1 MLTIQ
6 GGRIEM
12 TNLEELRRVNA
23 RCIHCRACQYAYSGE
38 PDKEGETEEYTGM
51 LQGCPAGLYFG
62 WEGYFNSGKQWMAR
76 AFLNGELPA
85 SKEFLEIAEA
95 CTTCGMC
102 ETQCPNY
109 IETVHIT
116 EALRAAIIESGIEP
130 LDKHKGFGVRVNK
143 EELRNPYNEPRE
155 DRTKWFSGVVD
166 NKDAKIAY
174 FVGCTAAY
182 RQQGIATHT
191 ESILNKLGIEY
202 TVLSD
207 EVCCGSPILRTG
219 QRDVFNMVM
228 KENLEMFKDFDL
240 VLFSCAGCYKTFRN
254 DYPHMSGKP
263 LPFKVRHAVEFVYD
277 LLEEGKIK
285 IEKPYN
291 KKVTWHDP
299 CHSVRHVGIAIEKE
313 ILEGSKNWL
322 LDSRNAEKAKQAHY
336 ELPRTVLKGIPGL
349 ELREMYRIKGDSFCC
364 GAGGGVKAQF
374 PDMAMFAAKERMKE
388 AASTGADEIMTSC
401 PFCVTNFNDAVKAL
415 KAEEEETGM
424 DLSDQG
430 SKLKVV
436 ELLEVL
442 DELL

>member
-1 MLTIQ
+1 
-6 GGRIEM
+6 M
-12 TNLEELRRVNA
+12 TNLEELRRINA

-85 SKEFLEIAEA
+85 SKELLEVAEA
-95 CTTCGMC
+95 CTTCAMC

-116 EALRAAIIESGIEP
+116 EALRAAIIEAGVEP
-130 LDKHKGFGVRVNK
+130 LDKHKGFGTRVSND
-143 EELRNPYNEPRE
+143 EMRNPYNEPRE
-155 DRTKWFSGVVD
+155 ERTKWFSGIVD

-182 RQQGIATHT
+182 RQQQIATHT

-219 QRDVFNMVM
+219 QRDVFNKVM
-228 KENLEMFKDFDL
+228 KENLDLFKDFDL

-254 DYPHMSGKP
+254 DYPHMGGEP

-285 IEKPYN
+285 IDKPYN

-299 CHSVRHVGIAIEKE
+299 CHSIRHVGIAIEKD
-313 ILEGSKNWL
+313 ILANSKNWL

-336 ELPRTVLKGIPGL
+336 ELPRIVLNSIPGL
-349 ELREMYRIKGDSFCC
+349 ELKEMYRIKGDSFCC

-374 PDMAMFAAKERMKE
+374 PDLAMFAAKERMKE
-388 AASTGADEIMTSC
+388 AASTGADIIMTSC

-415 KAEEEETGM
+415 KEEEDETGK

-430 SKLKVV
+430 SKMKVV

>member
-1 MLTIQ
+1 
-6 GGRIEM
+6 M
-12 TNLEELRRVNA
+12 TTLEELRKINA

-38 PDKEGETEEYTGM
+38 PDKEGKDEEYTGM

-85 SKEFLEIAEA
+85 SKEFLEVTEA

-109 IETVHIT
+109 IDTVHVT
-116 EALRAAIIESGIEP
+116 EALRAAIIEAGVEP
-130 LDKHKGFGVRVNK
+130 LDKHKIFGERVADK
-143 EELRNPYNEPRE
+143 SLRNPYKGARE
-155 DRTKWFSGVVD
+155 DRIKWLDEYKDVID
-166 NKDAKIAY
+166 KPDAKIAY
-174 FVGCTAAY
+174 YVGCTAAY
-182 RQQGIATHT
+182 REQQIADHT
-191 ESILNKLGIEY
+191 ASILKKLDIDF

-219 QRDVFNMVM
+219 QRDIFRDVM
-228 KENLEMFKDFDL
+228 KENLELFKDFDL

-254 DYPHMSGKP
+254 DYPDHSGEP

-277 LLEEGKIK
+277 WLDEGKLK
-285 IEKPYN
+285 IDKPY
-291 KKVTWHDP
+291 KEKVTWHDP

-313 ILEGSKNWL
+313 ILKNSKNWL
-322 LDSRNAEKAKQAHY
+322 LDSRDAEKAKNAHY
-336 ELPRTVLKGIPGL
+336 ELPRIVLNSIPGL

-374 PDMAMFAAKERMKE
+374 SDLAIFASKERLKE
-388 AASTGADEIMTSC
+388 AAATGADILMTSC
-401 PFCVTNFNDAVKAL
+401 PFCVTNFNDGIKAL
-415 KAEEEETGM
+415 KAEEEETGK
-424 DLSDQG
+424 DLSGQG

-436 ELLEVL
+436 ELLELL
-442 DELL
+442 DDLL

>member
-1 MLTIQ
+1 
-6 GGRIEM
+6 M
-12 TNLEELRRVNA
+12 TSLEELRRVNA

-116 EALRAAIIESGIEP
+116 EALRAAIIESGVEP
-130 LDKHKGFGVRVNK
+130 LDKHKGFAVRVGNDD
-143 EELRNPYNEPRE
+143 LRNPYNEPRE
-155 DRTKWFSGVVD
+155 DRTKWFSGIVD

-182 RQQGIATHT
+182 RQQQIAVHT
-191 ESILNKLGIEY
+191 ESILNKLGIEF

-219 QRDVFNMVM
+219 QRDVFRQVM
-228 KENLEMFKDFDL
+228 KENQEMFNDFDL

-254 DYPHMSGKP
+254 DYPHMSGEP
-263 LPFKVRHAVEFVYD
+263 LPFKVRHAVEFIYD

-299 CHSVRHVGIAIEKE
+299 CHSIRHVGIALEKE
-313 ILEGSKNWL
+313 ILAKSKNWL
-322 LDSRNAEKAKQAHY
+322 LDSRDAEKAKNAHY
-336 ELPRTVLKGIPGL
+336 ELPRVVLNGIPGL
-349 ELREMYRIKGDSFCC
+349 ELKEMYRIKGDSFCC

-415 KAEEEETGM
+415 KAEEEETGK

-430 SKLKVV
+430 SKMKVV

>member
-1 MLTIQ
+1 
-6 GGRIEM
+6 M
-12 TNLEELRRVNA
+12 TSLEELRKINA

-38 PDKEGETEEYTGM
+38 PDREGNDETYTGM

-76 AFLNGELPA
+76 AFLNNELPA
-85 SKEFLEIAEA
+85 SKELLEVAEA

-109 IETVHIT
+109 IDTVHVT
-116 EALRAAIIESGIEP
+116 EALRAAVIDAGVEP
-130 LDKHKGFGVRVNK
+130 LDKHKGFGTRVRN
-143 EELRNPYNEPRE
+143 EELRNPYNEPRG
-155 DRTKWFSGVVD
+155 DRTKWFSGIVD

-182 RQQGIATHT
+182 RQQQIATHT

-254 DYPHMSGKP
+254 DYPHMSGEP
-263 LPFKVRHAVEFVYD
+263 LPFKTRHAVEFIYD

-291 KKVTWHDP
+291 RKVTWHDP
-299 CHSVRHVGIAIEKE
+299 CHSIRHVGIAIEKE
-313 ILEGSKNWL
+313 ILERSKNWL

-336 ELPRTVLKGIPGL
+336 ELPRVVLGNIPGL

-364 GAGGGVKAQF
+364 GAGGGVKAQY
-374 PDMAMFAAKERMKE
+374 PDMAMFAAKERLKE

-415 KAEEEETGM
+415 KAEEEETGK

-436 ELLEVL
+436 ELLEVI
-442 DELL
+442 DDLL

>member
-1 MLTIQ
+1 
-6 GGRIEM
+6 M
-12 TNLEELRRVNA
+12 TTLEELRRINA

-76 AFLNGELPA
+76 AFLNNELPA
-85 SKEFLEIAEA
+85 SKELLEVAEA

-109 IETVHIT
+109 IETVHVT
-116 EALRAAIIESGIEP
+116 EALRAAIIDAGVEP
-130 LDKHKGFGVRVNK
+130 LDKHKGFGTRVSN
-143 EELRNPYNEPRE
+143 ELMRNPYNEPRE
-155 DRTKWFSGVVD
+155 DRTKWFSGIVD

-191 ESILNKLGIEY
+191 ESILNKLGIKY

-219 QRDVFNMVM
+219 QRDVFRTVM
-228 KENLEMFKDFDL
+228 EENLEMFKDFDL

-254 DYPHMSGKP
+254 DYPDMSGKP
-263 LPFKVRHAVEFVYD
+263 LPFKTRHAVEFVYD

-299 CHSVRHVGIAIEKE
+299 CHSIRHVGIAIEKE
-313 ILEGSKNWL
+313 ILAGSKNWL
-322 LDSRNAEKAKQAHY
+322 LDSRAAEKAKQQHY
-336 ELPRTVLKGIPGL
+336 EIPRVVLNSIPGL

-374 PDMAMFAAKERMKE
+374 PDMALFTAKERLKE
-388 AASTGADEIMTSC
+388 AASTGAEILMTSC
-401 PFCVTNFNDAVKAL
+401 PFCVTNFNDGIKAL
-415 KAEEEETGM
+415 QEEEKETGK

-430 SKLKVV
+430 SKLRVV
-436 ELLEVL
+436 ELLELL